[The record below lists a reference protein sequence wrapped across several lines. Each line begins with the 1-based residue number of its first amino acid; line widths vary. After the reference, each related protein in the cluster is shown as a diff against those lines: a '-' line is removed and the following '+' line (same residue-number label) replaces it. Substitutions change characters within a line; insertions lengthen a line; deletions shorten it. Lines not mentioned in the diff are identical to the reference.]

1 MNPQFM
7 KTLYEWSTKQ
17 QSGISSMEP
26 MDLQRQKWLQEAME
40 SMFVDG
46 ATIIRT
52 CFTALP
58 DLNCEE
64 QIDVWEN
71 LQELLEN
78 IDNAMVLKPLGKWP
92 DIIKA
97 MNKTTPSMFT
107 HKKLLHRRYKIVLM
121 LLKQLQIII
130 QQMLSK
136 LKNPAQVQFLLQ
148 LKMHKE
154 YNYLNRIFCR
164 NFLDLDATNELCTQ
178 MNSWLRQQQTK
189 NHHQKL
195 RKLILIKSFN
205 SDKLSSL
212 YPGFKLLGDIV

>member
-97 MNKTTPSMFT
+97 MKQDDTIHVYAQKAAASALQNCPDAIKAALDNNIVDAIKIEKSCLGVVSALIKDAQGVQLLEQNILQKFLGLGCDERVMYLNEQLAALAADEESPLEA
-107 HKKLLHRRYKIVLM
+107 KKAYTN
-121 LLKQLQIII
+121 QII
-130 QQMLSK
+130 QQ
-136 LKNPAQVQFLLQ
+136 
-148 LKMHKE
+148 
-154 YNYLNRIFCR
+154 
-164 NFLDLDATNELCTQ
+164 
-178 MNSWLRQQQTK
+178 
-189 NHHQKL
+189 
-195 RKLILIKSFN
+195 
-205 SDKLSSL
+205 
-212 YPGFKLLGDIV
+212 